1 MSEEMAETKKKG
13 NITRWWLQLQFAF
26 FSDKRVRALRRK
38 CGDLALI
45 IYQKMMLKSLE
56 NNCSMKYEGLEDTFE
71 EEIAVDIVEDE
82 AEKVFLIKNVM
93 EFLICHDLMVEQ
105 EDGSYFF
112 PQAATM
118 SASETDSAERM
129 RRKRERDKEKAS
141 QCDGFA
147 SLDTSICDDG
157 TSQCEVIIKELELKN
172 NKKDICTEPEESVSM
187 PPVIS
192 LTLNDKSLHNI
203 FQSDID
209 DWKGLYPAVD
219 ILQELR
225 KMKGWLD
232 SNPTKRK
239 TQRGIMRFINGW
251 LSREQDRSGTKGNTE
266 TFQGVSGSGRD
277 ISSLPV
283 GTDISESGEEIETEI
298 YRIVSRRIIPEAIE
312 RYTDKMHEL
321 IHLCCPEDDF
331 SQKQIDY
338 MRKEWG
344 IEPVKKEDTL
354 IPPCT
359 DNFSY
364 WDARLY
370 EDDTN

>member
-1 MSEEMAETKKKG
+1 MNGWNREEEMEKIMETETRKKG

-38 CGDLALI
+38 YGDLALI

-82 AEKVFLIKNVM
+82 AEKVALIKDVM

-105 EDGSYFF
+105 EDSSYFF

-129 RRKRERDKEKAS
+129 RRKRERDKEKSS

-147 SLDTSICDDG
+147 SHDTNICDNG
-157 TSQCEVIIKELELKN
+157 ASQSEVIIKELELKKELELRN

-187 PPVIS
+187 PSAITLP
-192 LTLNDKSLHNI
+192 LNDKSLFGI
-203 FQSDID
+203 YQPDID
-209 DWKGLYPAVD
+209 GWKELYPAVD

-232 SNPTKRK
+232 SNPAKRK
-239 TQRGIMRFINGW
+239 TRKGIKRFINGW
-251 LSREQDRSGTKGNTE
+251 LSREQDRNGVKGGKE
-266 TFQGVSGSGRD
+266 GLGSFVSGKSDEELKSEISGIAHGR
-277 ISSLPV
+277 ISS
-283 GTDISESGEEIETEI
+283 
-298 YRIVSRRIIPEAIE
+298 EAVE
-312 RYTDKMHEL
+312 RYKDKIQEL
-321 IHLCCPEDDF
+321 ICLCCPYEEF
-331 SQKQIDY
+331 SQEHIEY
-338 MRKEWG
+338 MSREWGKVPVRKEDVLMA
-344 IEPVKKEDTL
+344 PTEDSY
-354 IPPCT
+354 
-359 DNFSY
+359 SY
-364 WDARLY
+364 WDIRLN
-370 EDDTN
+370 EDN

>member
-1 MSEEMAETKKKG
+1 M
-13 NITRWWLQLQFAF
+13 QFAF

-38 CGDLALI
+38 YGDLALI

-82 AEKVFLIKNVM
+82 SEKVSLIKDVM

-129 RRKRERDKEKAS
+129 RRKRERDKGKA
-141 QCDGFA
+141 
-147 SLDTSICDDG
+147 
-157 TSQCEVIIKELELKN
+157 SQCEVIRKELELKQELELKN
-172 NKKDICTEPEESVSM
+172 NKKDICTEPDKPASM

-192 LTLNDKSLHNI
+192 LPLNDKSLHDI

-209 DWKGLYPAVD
+209 DWKELYPAVD

-232 SNPTKRK
+232 SNPAKRK
-239 TQRGIMRFINGW
+239 TLRGIRRFINGW
-251 LSREQDRSGTKGNTE
+251 LAREQDRGREENKKKNGVEAFLNSGNG
-266 TFQGVSGSGRD
+266 GR
-277 ISSLPV
+277 
-283 GTDISESGEEIETEI
+283 
-298 YRIVSRRIIPEAIE
+298 
-312 RYTDKMHEL
+312 
-321 IHLCCPEDDF
+321 
-331 SQKQIDY
+331 
-338 MRKEWG
+338 
-344 IEPVKKEDTL
+344 IEPDVDQSDSQSEEELVGEDEEWWKYG
-354 IPPCT
+354 P
-359 DNFSY
+359 NA
-364 WDARLY
+364 WDG
-370 EDDTN
+370 E